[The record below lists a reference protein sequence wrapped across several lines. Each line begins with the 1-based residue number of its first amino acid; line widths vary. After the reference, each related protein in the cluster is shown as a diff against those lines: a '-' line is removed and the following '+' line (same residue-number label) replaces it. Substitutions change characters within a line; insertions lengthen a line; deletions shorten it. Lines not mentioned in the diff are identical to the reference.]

1 MELKWLEDFVM
12 LANTASFS
20 RAAEARNVTQ
30 SAFSRRIK
38 QLEAWCG
45 TPLISRATIP
55 AELTPE
61 GKTFLPIAQEAIR
74 TFHATREVLRPD
86 NRRRQRSVNIA
97 SLHTLTVTMV
107 PDWLDRIDAAVPG
120 IVTKLIPDRGGIEA
134 NLEALVSGEADM
146 LLTYAHP
153 YVPMLLDP
161 EQFDWIVLGHEAIL
175 PVIAPHLRGERAANP
190 CEHDDFLAH
199 AAESKLNVPYLDY
212 GPDSFFGT
220 ALRRLFTDRPFRR
233 HIVHENSISVGLR
246 ELALHGWGLCWLP
259 EMLVKDDLSNRH
271 LILASPEPEW
281 QLHVEIRLYR
291 YRGDEQKHDQRL
303 WQVISQALSVQGQ
316 VNGDGAIPPSLAEPS
331 SFKTAAARFP

>member
-61 GKTFLPIAQEAIR
+61 GKTFLPIAQQAIR
-74 TFHATREVLRPD
+74 TFHATREVLRPN

-97 SLHTLTVTMV
+97 SLHTLTVTMMS
-107 PDWLDRIDAAVPG
+107 DWLDRIDAVMPG
-120 IVTKLIPDRGGIEA
+120 ILTKLIPDRGGIEA
-134 NLEALVSGEADM
+134 NLDALVSGEADM

-161 EQFDWIVLGHEAIL
+161 QQFDWIILGHEALL
-175 PVIAPHLRGERAANP
+175 PVIAPRLKGKGGLSPQDHT
-190 CEHDDFLAH
+190 DFLAH
-199 AAESKLNVPYLDY
+199 AVESNIHLPYLDY

-220 ALRRLFTDRPFRR
+220 ALRRVFTDRPFRR
-233 HIVHENSISVGLR
+233 RIVHENSISVGLR
-246 ELALHGWGLCWLP
+246 ALALHGWGLCWLP
-259 EMLVKDDLSNRH
+259 EMLVKEELADGR

-281 QLHVEIRLYR
+281 RLHVEIRLCR
-291 YRGDEQKHDQRL
+291 YRGDGQNHDECL
-303 WQVISQALSVQGQ
+303 WQAISH
-316 VNGDGAIPPSLAEPS
+316 SLGE
-331 SFKTAAARFP
+331 